1 MFSAFSEAGTSYTG
15 LPGEGNARTWYF
27 DIFVQKTTKRK
38 NEREINERELYRIRL
53 TIDNDSKGVLRGK
66 APYTRLYLLLYLRP
80 VLLLPYPWPL
90 GHTDRITSQL
100 AKPLLQLS
108 GRVLRHGGVAATD
121 VLTVDPDAWDS
132 ALPRHVGQKAL
143 HVMAISSLVE
153 LNYSWT
159 HGQAGEELLCLR
171 AEAAPDPCMSVHGM
185 LRCTSASGSG
195 RVHMAGTTS
204 C

>member
-1 MFSAFSEAGTSYTG
+1 MYGIVAIAYIRITDT
-15 LPGEGNARTWYF
+15 
-27 DIFVQKTTKRK
+27 DILKF
-38 NEREINERELYRIRL
+38 
-53 TIDNDSKGVLRGK
+53 GVWCSLS
-66 APYTRLYLLLYLRP
+66 LLLHFACRVKCCWLGYGRCCCCLPMAIGPYRP
-80 VLLLPYPWPL
+80 
-90 GHTDRITSQL
+90 HTSQL
-100 AKPLLQLS
+100 AEPLLQLS

-159 HGQAGEELLCLR
+159 HGQADEELLCLR

>member
-1 MFSAFSEAGTSYTG
+1 MAIGSYR
-15 LPGEGNARTWYF
+15 A
-27 DIFVQKTTKRK
+27 
-38 NEREINERELYRIRL
+38 
-53 TIDNDSKGVLRGK
+53 
-66 APYTRLYLLLYLRP
+66 
-80 VLLLPYPWPL
+80 
-90 GHTDRITSQL
+90 HTSQL
-100 AKPLLQLS
+100 AEPLLQLS

-121 VLTVDPDAWDS
+121 VLAVDPDAWDS

-159 HGQAGEELLCLR
+159 HGQADEELLCLR

-195 RVHMAGTTS
+195 RVHMAGTTTS

>member
-1 MFSAFSEAGTSYTG
+1 MFSQFATSFRVSCKV
-15 LPGEGNARTWYF
+15 LL
-27 DIFVQKTTKRK
+27 V
-38 NEREINERELYRIRL
+38 
-53 TIDNDSKGVLRGK
+53 GV
-66 APYTRLYLLLYLRP
+66 RP
-80 VLLLPYPWPL
+80 VLLLPTH
-90 GHTDRITSQL
+90 GHWAIPTAYTSQL
-100 AKPLLQLS
+100 AEPLLQLS

-159 HGQAGEELLCLR
+159 HGQADEELLCLR